1 MIKSLIKFATN
12 RRVTVAMLALTMI
25 LFGSIAMKEMSRTL
39 LPDLEYP
46 TFTVRTEY
54 ENAGPEEIELL
65 ITKPVEELVGVVKGL
80 SRVYSVSSTGR
91 SDVKLELNWD
101 ADIKQASYEIRDR
114 IDSVQL
120 PLDADAPVLLRF
132 NPSTAPIMQVVLTLS
147 DKTDNLSQL
156 KQLRTYTE
164 QIFKKKLEPVTGVA
178 AVKISGGLEQEIQ
191 IEPDQYKLAQLGL
204 TISDISTRLRQENI
218 NLSGGAIK
226 QGTQLYLVRTV
237 NQFEDV
243 QAIKDIVI
251 SIKDVKPIKI
261 KDVANVSMNH
271 KDRDSINR
279 LDGKEAIEIAIYKEG
294 DANTVTVANN
304 VKKKLKELENDLPNN
319 SQLKIIN
326 DQSVFIADAI
336 GNVVSAALI
345 GGILAVLVIY
355 LFLQDVLA
363 TIVIAT
369 LIPVSVIA
377 GFFLMYQV
385 DISFNIMSLGGIALA
400 IGLLVDNGIV
410 VLENISSKRKAG
422 FKKLKSVQKGTQ
434 EVGSAIVASTLTTVA
449 VFFPLVFVKGI
460 AGQLFKDQAITVTFT
475 LIVSLFIALTL
486 VPMLMSL
493 GSKKSF
499 HMSHDELEYQ
509 PKTKFGNGLR
519 RGRKFVFNTLF
530 DRVIFAFKWLFKVI
544 SLAMY
549 YIFYLPSKLVN
560 LLFLALSSIY
570 KRLLPW
576 SLKHR
581 FIIMILTATVFVLS
595 IMLVPRLGMNLI
607 PEMDANTVKVNFK
620 LAEGVV
626 IERTDEI
633 IKKITKNLN
642 QIDSIEF
649 VYGIGGQGAKL
660 DVSALSAGE
669 NSGQLLIR
677 TKPNADKDKV
687 ASQVVQLLNTQPGL
701 NSELQAGEFF
711 ELSNPI
717 EIELSGYDI
726 DLLKKQG
733 RRLRDALISNENFI
747 NVDDG
752 LSPGNPEI
760 QVYFDQ
766 ERIAMLGLTNRQ
778 VANVVVDKVL
788 GKSETTVH
796 WQDQKIDIL
805 IRNPLKQRNSVQ
817 SVSQLL
823 INPQSANPVTLGDV
837 AEIKIVQG
845 PGQILRRDQDR
856 VVVITAD
863 IVGIDL
869 AKAVKVAQRVIDG
882 IKIHPLVKVKVTG
895 QNKDLQESNDSMV
908 FALVLAIFLVY
919 MVLASQFESFIHPFV
934 ILFSIPLAMIGAV
947 WALYLTGTEISV
959 VVFIGLIM
967 LAGIVVNNA
976 IVLIDK
982 IKQLQA
988 EGESLQQALIDA
1000 GNARLRPIIMTTVTT
1015 VLGLLPMAVSFIG
1028 NQSAGAEIRAPM
1040 AITVIGGLLVSTLLT
1055 LIVIPVIYSLVT
1067 KNVIRNHVKS
1077 SDKSTKTNNEPI
1089 TEQADTIYNSSIKES
1104 DEVRQ

>member
-1 MIKSLIKFATN
+1 MINSLIKFATN
-12 RRVTVAMLALTMI
+12 RRVTVAMLALTMM
-25 LFGSIAMKEMSRTL
+25 LFGSIAMKEMARTL

-65 ITKPVEELVGVVKGL
+65 ITKAVEESVGVVKGL
-80 SRVYSVSSTGR
+80 SRVYSVSTTGR

-101 ADIKQASYEIRDR
+101 ADIKQAAYEIRDR

-132 NPSTAPIMQVVLTLS
+132 NPSTAPIMQVVLTLPEQNDS
-147 DKTDNLSQL
+147 LLQL
-156 KQLRTYTE
+156 KQLRTFTE
-164 QIFKKKLEPVTGVA
+164 QLFKKKLEPVTGVA

-204 TISDISTRLRQENI
+204 TISDISSRLKQENI

-237 NQFEDV
+237 NQFENID
-243 QAIKDIVI
+243 AIKDIVI
-251 SIKDVKPIKI
+251 SIKDIKPIRI
-261 KDVANVSMNH
+261 KDVAHVSMNH

-294 DANTVTVANN
+294 DANTVAVAQNIKDKLEEL
-304 VKKKLKELENDLPNN
+304 KKDLPNN
-319 SQLKIIN
+319 AELKIIN
-326 DQSVFIADAI
+326 DQSVFISDAI
-336 GNVVSAALI
+336 GNVVTAALI
-345 GGILAVLVIY
+345 GGVLAVLVIY
-355 LFLQDVLA
+355 LFLQDILA
-363 TIVIAT
+363 TMVIAT
-369 LIPVSVIA
+369 LIPVSVVA
-377 GFFLMYQV
+377 GFFLMYQAG
-385 DISFNIMSLGGIALA
+385 ISFNIMSLGGIALA

-410 VLENISSKRKAG
+410 VLENIASKRKQG
-422 FKKLKSVQKGTQ
+422 LGKLASVQKGTT

-449 VFFPLVFVKGI
+449 VFLPLVFVKGI
-460 AGQLFKDQAITVTFT
+460 AGQLFKDQALTITFT
-475 LIVSLFIALTL
+475 LTVSLFIALTL
-486 VPMLMSL
+486 IPMLMSL

-499 HMSHDELEYQ
+499 SMSHDEPEYQ
-509 PKTKFGNGLR
+509 PRTKVGGGLR
-519 RGRKFVFNTLF
+519 KGRKFILNTLLDYIIYAIKF
-530 DRVIFAFKWLFKVI
+530 VIGII
-544 SLAMY
+544 SLGMH
-549 YIFYLPSKLVN
+549 YLLFFPSKIIN
-560 LLFLALSSIY
+560 LLFSGLSAIY

-581 FIIMILTATVFVLS
+581 LIVLTATTLVFVFS
-595 IMLVPRLGMNLI
+595 VMIVPKLGMNLI

-626 IERTDEI
+626 IEKTDEI
-633 IKKITKNLN
+633 IRKLSVELE
-642 QIDSIEF
+642 QLESIDF

-677 TKPNADKDKV
+677 TRTNANKSEV
-687 ASQVVQLLNTQPGL
+687 ETQVLQILNAQPGL

-717 EIELSGYDI
+717 EIELSGFDVA
-726 DLLKKQG
+726 LLKKQG
-733 RRLRDALISNENFI
+733 RRLRDALIANENFI

-778 VANVVVDKVL
+778 VADVVVNKVL

-805 IRNPLKQRNSVQ
+805 IRNPLEQRNSIQ

-823 INPQSANPVTLGDV
+823 INPQSQNPITLGDV
-837 AEIKIVQG
+837 AEIKIAQG
-845 PGQILRRDQDR
+845 PGEILRRDQDR

-869 AKAVKVAQRVIDG
+869 AAAVTIAQDVIVQA
-882 IKIHPLVKVKVTG
+882 KMHPLVKVRVTG
-895 QNKDLQESNDSMV
+895 QNKDLQESNNSMV

-934 ILFSIPLAMIGAV
+934 ILFSIPLAMIGAI
-947 WALYLTGTEISV
+947 WALYLTNTEISV

-988 EGESLQQALIDA
+988 DGESLHQALIDA

-1015 VLGLLPMAVSFIG
+1015 VLGLLPMVISFVG

-1040 AITVIGGLLVSTLLT
+1040 AITVIGGLLVSTFLT
-1055 LIVIPVIYSLVT
+1055 LVVVPVIYSLVT
-1067 KNVIRNHVKS
+1067 KDHKFVNIDPSNDELAAQRKLVNDNEDIIINSTVK
-1077 SDKSTKTNNEPI
+1077 DKG
-1089 TEQADTIYNSSIKES
+1089 
-1104 DEVRQ
+1104 

>member
-1 MIKSLIKFATN
+1 MIKGLINFATN
-12 RRVTVAMLALTMI
+12 RRVTVAMLALTML

-65 ITKPVEELVGVVKGL
+65 ITKAVEESVGVVKGL
-80 SRVYSVSSTGR
+80 SRIYSVSTTGR

-120 PLDADAPVLLRF
+120 PLDAEAPVLLRF
-132 NPSTAPIMQVVLTLS
+132 NPSTAPIMQIVLTLKDGS
-147 DKTDNLSQL
+147 DNLAQL

-164 QIFKKKLEPVTGVA
+164 QLFKKKLEPVAGVA

-204 TISDISTRLRQENI
+204 SISDISSRLRQENI

-226 QGTQLYLVRTV
+226 QGTQMFLVRTV
-237 NQFEDV
+237 NQFED
-243 QAIKDIVI
+243 IGSIEDIVI
-251 SIKDVKPIKI
+251 SIKDIKPIRI
-261 KDVANVSMNH
+261 KDVATISMNH

-279 LDGKEAIEIAIYKEG
+279 IDGKEAIEIAIYKEG
-294 DANTVTVANN
+294 DANTVAVAKN
-304 VKKKLKELENDLPNN
+304 VRDKLDELKKDLPTNTEIT
-319 SQLKIIN
+319 IIS
-326 DQSVFIADAI
+326 DQSVFISDAI

-345 GGILAVLVIY
+345 GGILAILVIY
-355 LFLQDVLA
+355 LFLQDILA
-363 TIVIAT
+363 TMVIAT
-369 LIPVSVIA
+369 LIPVSVVA
-377 GFFLMYQV
+377 GFFLMYQA

-410 VLENISSKRKAG
+410 VLENIASKRRQG
-422 FKKLKSVQKGTQ
+422 FSKLEAVQKGST
-434 EVGSAIVASTLTTVA
+434 EIGGAIVASTMTTIA
-449 VFFPLVFVKGI
+449 VFLPLVFVKGI
-460 AGQLFKDQAITVTFT
+460 AGQLFKDQALTVTFT
-475 LIVSLFIALTL
+475 LLISLFIALTL

-499 HMSHDELEYQ
+499 SMSNDETEYQ
-509 PKTKFGNGLR
+509 SKTKIGAGLR
-519 RGRKFVFNTLF
+519 RGRKFIFNDLLDYLIF
-530 DRVIFAFKWLFKVI
+530 VIKFVIKMI
-544 SLAMY
+544 SLVMRY
-549 YIFYLPSKLVN
+549 LLYIPSKFIN
-560 LLFLALSSIY
+560 LLFNAMSAVY
-570 KRLLPW
+570 KRMLPW
-576 SLKHR
+576 SLNHR
-581 FIIMILTATVFVLS
+581 FIILGLTTIIFVFSVMI
-595 IMLVPRLGMNLI
+595 IPKLGMNLI
-607 PEMDANTVKVNFK
+607 PEMDANTIKVNFK

-626 IERTDEI
+626 IEKTDEI
-633 IKKITKNLN
+633 VQNLSKELK
-642 QIDSIEF
+642 QIDSIDF

-669 NSGQLLIR
+669 NSGQLIIR
-677 TKPNADKDKV
+677 TKPNSDKGTIQ
-687 ASQVVQLLNTQPGL
+687 AQVLSLLNAQPGL
-701 NSELQAGEFF
+701 SSELQAGEFF
-711 ELSNPI
+711 ELSKPI
-717 EIELSGYDI
+717 EIELSGFDI
-726 DLLKKQG
+726 DLLKSQS
-733 RRLRDALISNENFI
+733 RRLRDTLSNNENFI

-805 IRNPLKQRNSVQ
+805 IRNPLEQRNSIQ

-823 INPQSANPVTLGDV
+823 INPQSQNPITLGDV
-837 AEIKIVQG
+837 AEIKVAQG

-863 IVGIDL
+863 LVGIDL
-869 AKAVKVAQRVIDG
+869 ATAVNVANQVITET
-882 IKIHPLVKVKVTG
+882 KIHPLVKVKVTG
-895 QNKDLQESNDSMV
+895 QNKDLQESNNSMI
-908 FALVLAIFLVY
+908 FALVLAVFLVY

-934 ILFSIPLAMIGAV
+934 ILFSIPLAMIGAI
-947 WALYLTGTEISV
+947 WALYLTNTDISV

-988 EGESLQQALIDA
+988 EGMSLINAIIDA

-1015 VLGLLPMAVSFIG
+1015 VLGLLPMVVSIIG
-1028 NQSAGAEIRAPM
+1028 TQSAGAEIRAPM
-1040 AITVIGGLLVSTLLT
+1040 AITVIGGLSVSTFLT
-1055 LIVIPVIYSLVT
+1055 LIVVPVIYSLVT
-1067 KNVIRNHVKS
+1067 KDVKI
-1077 SDKSTKTNNEPI
+1077 DSTKQET
-1089 TEQADTIYNSSIKES
+1089 QSIAK
-1104 DEVRQ
+1104 

>member
-1 MIKSLIKFATN
+1 MIKSLINFATN

-25 LFGSIAMKEMSRTL
+25 LFGSIAMKEMSQTL

-65 ITKPVEELVGVVKGL
+65 ITKAVEESVGVVKGL
-80 SRVYSVSSTGR
+80 SRIYSISSTGR

-101 ADIKQASYEIRDR
+101 ADIKQAAYEIRDR

-120 PLDADAPVLLRF
+120 PLDADSPVLLRF
-132 NPSTAPIMQVVLTLS
+132 NPSTAPIMQVVLTLPDNS
-147 DKTDNLSQL
+147 DNLAQL

-164 QIFKKKLEPVTGVA
+164 QLFKKKLEPVTGVA

-204 TISDISTRLRQENI
+204 SINDISSRLRQENI

-243 QAIKDIVI
+243 DTIKNIVI
-251 SIKDVKPIKI
+251 SIKDLKPIRI
-261 KDVANVSMNH
+261 KDIALVSMKH

-294 DANTVTVANN
+294 DANTVAVAKNIRN
-304 VKKKLKELENDLPNN
+304 KLEQLKQDLPNN
-319 SQLKIIN
+319 AQLQIIN
-326 DQSVFIADAI
+326 DQSVFISDAI
-336 GNVVSAALI
+336 GNVVTAALI

-363 TIVIAT
+363 TMVIAT
-369 LIPVSVIA
+369 LIPVSVVA
-377 GFFLMYQV
+377 GFFLMYQA

-410 VLENISSKRKAG
+410 VLENISSKRKKG
-422 FKKLKSVQKGTQ
+422 IGKLESVRKGTT
-434 EVGSAIVASTLTTVA
+434 EVGSAIVASTMTTVA
-449 VFFPLVFVKGI
+449 VFLPLVFVKGI
-460 AGQLFKDQAITVTFT
+460 AGQLFKDQALTVTFT
-475 LIVSLFIALTL
+475 LLVSLFIALTL

-493 GSKKSF
+493 GSKKTFS
-499 HMSHDELEYQ
+499 MSHDEPDYQ
-509 PKTKFGNGLR
+509 PRTKIGRGVR
-519 RGRKFVFNTLF
+519 KGRKFLLNNLL
-530 DRVIFAFKWLFKVI
+530 DYIIYAFKFVFKLF
-544 SLAMY
+544 STAMRY
-549 YIFYLPSKLVN
+549 MLFFPSKFIN
-560 LLFLALSSIY
+560 LLFSALSSLY
-570 KRLLPW
+570 KKLLPW

-581 FIIMILTATVFVLS
+581 MIVVLITSVIFVLS
-595 IMLVPRLGMNLI
+595 VMLVPRLGMNLI

-620 LAEGVV
+620 LDEGVV
-626 IERTDEI
+626 IEKTDEI
-633 IKKITKNLN
+633 IQKLSRELKEMK
-642 QIDSIEF
+642 SVEF
-649 VYGIGGQGAKL
+649 IYGIGGQGAKL

-669 NSGQLLIR
+669 NSGQLIIR
-677 TKPNADKDKV
+677 TKSNANK
-687 ASQVVQLLNTQPGL
+687 ASVEQNVLQILNTAPGL
-701 NSELQAGEFF
+701 SSELQAGEFF

-717 EIELSGYDI
+717 EIELSGYDV

-733 RRLRDALISNENFI
+733 RKLRDALIANENFI

-760 QVYFDQ
+760 QVFFDQ

-805 IRNPLKQRNSVQ
+805 IRNPLEQRNSIQ
-817 SVSQLL
+817 TVSQLL
-823 INPQSANPVTLGDV
+823 INPQSSNPITLGDV
-837 AEIKIVQG
+837 AEIKITQG

-869 AKAVKVAQRVIDG
+869 STAIGIAQEVISETKV
-882 IKIHPLVKVKVTG
+882 HPLVKVRVTG

-919 MVLASQFESFIHPFV
+919 MVLASQFESFVHPFV
-934 ILFSIPLAMIGAV
+934 ILFSIPLAMIGAI
-947 WALYLTGTEISV
+947 WALYLTQTEISV

-988 EGESLQQALIDA
+988 EGVSLHCALIEA
-1000 GNARLRPIIMTTVTT
+1000 GNARLRPIIMTTITT
-1015 VLGLLPMAVSFIG
+1015 VLGLLPMVVSFIG
-1028 NQSAGAEIRAPM
+1028 SQSAGAEIRAPM
-1040 AITVIGGLLVSTLLT
+1040 AITVIGGLLVSTFLT
-1055 LIVIPVIYSLVT
+1055 LIVVPVIYSLVT
-1067 KNVIRNHVKS
+1067 KEYTSEQIM
-1077 SDKSTKTNNEPI
+1077 SDKQLVNEPEI
-1089 TEQADTIYNSSIKES
+1089 Q
-1104 DEVRQ
+1104 V

>member
-1 MIKSLIKFATN
+1 MINSLIKFATN

-80 SRVYSVSSTGR
+80 SRVYSVSTTGR

-101 ADIKQASYEIRDR
+101 ADIKQAAYEIRDR

-147 DKTDNLSQL
+147 DKSDNLAQL
-156 KQLRTYTE
+156 KQLRTFTE
-164 QIFKKKLEPVTGVA
+164 QLFKKKLEPVAGVA

-204 TISDISTRLRQENI
+204 SISDISSRLRQENI

-237 NQFEDV
+237 NQFEDIN
-243 QAIKDIVI
+243 AIQDIVI
-251 SIKDVKPIKI
+251 SIKGIKPIRI
-261 KDVANVSMNH
+261 KDVATVTMNH

-279 LDGKEAIEIAIYKEG
+279 LDGFEAIEIAIYKEG
-294 DANTVTVANN
+294 DANTVAVAKNIRE
-304 VKKKLKELENDLPNN
+304 KLKELKKDLPNN
-319 SQLKIIN
+319 AQYTIIN
-326 DQSVFIADAI
+326 DQSVFISDAI
-336 GNVVSAALI
+336 GNVVTAALI
-345 GGILAVLVIY
+345 GGVLAVLIIY
-355 LFLQDVLA
+355 LFLQDILA
-363 TIVIAT
+363 TMVIAT
-369 LIPVSVIA
+369 LIPVSVVA
-377 GFFLMYQV
+377 GFFLMYQA

-410 VLENISSKRKAG
+410 VLENIASKRKQG
-422 FKKLKSVQKGTQ
+422 LKKLESVQKGTS

-449 VFFPLVFVKGI
+449 VFLPLVFVKGI
-460 AGQLFKDQAITVTFT
+460 AGQLFKDQALTVTFT
-475 LIVSLFIALTL
+475 LLVSLFIALTL

-499 HMSHDELEYQ
+499 SMSHDEPEYQ
-509 PKTKFGNGLR
+509 PKTKIGNDLR
-519 RGRKFVFNTLF
+519 KGRKFIFNTMLDYVVFAIKFVIMLF
-530 DRVIFAFKWLFKVI
+530 AKG
-544 SLAMY
+544 MH
-549 YIFYLPSKLVN
+549 YLLYFPSKFIN
-560 LLFLALSSIY
+560 LLFSGLSRIY
-570 KRLLPW
+570 KGLLPW

-581 FIIMILTATVFVLS
+581 FTVIGATTIIFILSA
-595 IMLVPRLGMNLI
+595 MLVPRLGMNLI

-626 IERTDEI
+626 IEKTDEI
-633 IKKITKNLN
+633 IQKLSEELK
-642 QIDSIEF
+642 QIESIKF

-677 TKPNADKDKV
+677 TLPNTNKSEVEA
-687 ASQVVQLLNTQPGL
+687 QVLQILNAQPGL

-717 EIELSGYDI
+717 EIELSGFDVN
-726 DLLKKQG
+726 LLKKQG
-733 RRLRDALISNENFI
+733 RKLRDALIANENFI

-805 IRNPLKQRNSVQ
+805 IRNPLEQRNSIQ

-823 INPQSANPVTLGDV
+823 INPRSQNSITLGDV
-837 AEIKIVQG
+837 AEIKVAQG

-869 AKAVKVAQRVIDG
+869 ATAVNIAQDVIVET
-882 IKIHPLVKVKVTG
+882 KMHPLVKVKVTG

-919 MVLASQFESFIHPFV
+919 MVLASQFESFVHPFV
-934 ILFSIPLAMIGAV
+934 ILFSIPLAMIGAI
-947 WALYLTGTEISV
+947 WALYLTSTEISV

-988 EGESLQQALIDA
+988 EGESLHQALIDA

-1015 VLGLLPMAVSFIG
+1015 VLGLLPMVVTFIG
-1028 NQSAGAEIRAPM
+1028 SQSAGAEIRAPM
-1040 AITVIGGLLVSTLLT
+1040 AITVIGGLLVSTFLT
-1055 LIVIPVIYSLVT
+1055 LIVVPVIYSLVT
-1067 KNVIRNHVKS
+1067 KDAVSNDDSIKAMNESQKL
-1077 SDKSTKTNNEPI
+1077 NNELEKN
-1089 TEQADTIYNSSIKES
+1089 TVKVFDSINEEDRVK
-1104 DEVRQ
+1104 